1 MTNSTTECVD
11 KLNGILKG
19 ELSAVETYRQ
29 ALEKVQ
35 DSKIKEDLKKCHICH
50 SSRVD
55 TLVEKVKEFGGNPVA
70 SSGAWGAFA
79 KLMEGG
85 ATAFGDKAS
94 VSVLEEGEDKGIAD
108 YKKLLADSNI
118 NVKAIA
124 GELMPKQEG
133 THAKMRDLKHSMN

>member
-1 MTNSTTECVD
+1 MTNSTTECID

-29 ALEKVQ
+29 ALEKVK
-35 DSKIKEDLKKCHICH
+35 DPIIKEDLKECHMCH

-70 SSGAWGAFA
+70 NSGAWGSFA
-79 KLMEGG
+79 KLMAGG
-85 ATAFGDKAS
+85 ATVFGDKAS
-94 VSVLEEGEDKGIAD
+94 IAVLEEGEDKGIAD
-108 YKKLLADSNI
+108 YMKLLADSNI
-118 NVKAIA
+118 NVKEIA
-124 GELMPKQEG
+124 SELMPKQEG